1 MTSTPQTPTHGEP
14 FEHPPDPDSPD
25 HHLYFRPSPNIKVE
39 TEVGENGKMNKTM
52 RMDGDTDVGAIE
64 AFILGE
70 RMPKAYLDPS
80 FLEKEKLNKNGV
92 EETKSRGEE
101 KECLMAGMEKG
112 TDRTHG
118 LERTSVVRGWI
129 SSDLQAQQDKV
140 LIGELKAAKKTQ
152 EELILELKIKV
163 AVLEQKVQGKEDEVK
178 DAREAVRV
186 LGVMLGQ
193 HGKRDESTQA
203 ASQKGRVEELE
214 KEFRMLTSMNEQLWS
229 RIEGR
234 FADRNLGGG
243 YEGGRERS
251 GLREDLIPNHEP
263 KGKERKRDAFMDESF
278 AARRYEALDTSRPHH
293 EDGNYSTMA
302 PGHPHRSRDH
312 ELENSMLWLETP
324 DPIPGQAVE
333 GDIPTVPNSPVI
345 GAASIDDT
353 FQYPQPLS
361 GKVSKLL
368 EIAEGGIDEQ
378 ILKQMGTMIQLADL
392 PKPDVWKTG
401 FELDKSFRGRDYDA
415 IAHAPKFPRRMGMRS
430 YNRFAPAESF
440 DGAPLFRQGDGLEIP
455 KYRSFGN
462 EVYKS
467 EEEREGAIEK
477 HVRECVGRD
486 KGLPDFFRYGIRYVP
501 LETDTNFLRA
511 VLISNLPKDIEL
523 REVLQRVRGGEIHN
537 ATLCD
542 TTTLTG
548 SKTAMVVFINEAAAQ
563 EYIKY
568 VSEHPI
574 LFGDDGDER
583 KAEFELIRT
592 PTYPLSLGQKR
603 RISGAYKQTR
613 CLMIQNFPASFPFGR
628 LEDDLAGGYPFR
640 AAHLLDLYVDE
651 EATLHLEFS
660 NFWAAGSAYGILTG
674 WTRYT
679 SANLRINFTPDP
691 CSGPVSELSL
701 PLPPRRPVRP
711 RNRVSFDESS
721 GDDVIEEV
729 QTVYRKSLG
738 ALNEKVLIPS
748 FSGAKIKGES
758 WADEVIEEIPFD
770 PNTGSAPVQTP
781 TSYSASPGSGSNS
794 EPGQED
800 SYSAVPPKSLHSEA
814 EGKGVAIL
822 DIITEDVNR
831 LMVSTSFPS
840 SNFRKPP
847 VGLAASKYASLVPA
861 FEEYHPARIEKR
873 KLQTVSISE
882 TVIGETS
889 GSNRNDDRGEIAG
902 DVNGRSTAGL
912 NAPFGY
918 SQPAFPDS
926 DDSSSPTLAAQSSS
940 RQVRA
945 MSDSPRVKLEHL
957 LADSPPASPAMDHAS
972 SPTLP
977 RESPSTVRKGENAKL
992 IGVGKRNT
1000 APLEHQHIPTLI
1012 RESAFVIRKDEEERL
1027 NEGEQKALA
1036 PLSLIIP
1043 SAVSPENATATQ
1055 NDHLSPVSE
1064 HGLTNVDFS
1073 KFALP
1078 SPVSPLALP
1087 SPCQELTPQ
1096 LGKELEADAIN
1107 EFGKAVEHLGGVNG
1121 QRVNGFVVGG
1131 EKLADPFVD
1140 MKKSNPD
1147 EIALDDED

>member
-1 MTSTPQTPTHGEP
+1 
-14 FEHPPDPDSPD
+14 
-25 HHLYFRPSPNIKVE
+25 
-39 TEVGENGKMNKTM
+39 MNKTM
-52 RMDGDTDVGAIE
+52 KMDGDTDVRAIE

-70 RMPKAYLDPS
+70 RMPKAYLEPR
-80 FLEKEKLNKNGV
+80 FLGKGTASKDGG
-92 EETKSRGEE
+92 EETISRVEE
-101 KECLMAGMEKG
+101 KESLMVNKEKG
-112 TDRTHG
+112 TDKTYG

-129 SSDLQAQQDKV
+129 SSDHQAHQDKI

-152 EELILELKIKV
+152 EELILELRVKV
-163 AVLEQKVQGKEDEVK
+163 AVLEQKVQGKEDDVK

-193 HGKRDESTQA
+193 YGKRDESTQA
-203 ASQKGRVEELE
+203 ASQRGRVEELE
-214 KEFRMLTSMNEQLWS
+214 KEVKMLKSMNEQLWS

-234 FADRNLGGG
+234 AAGRNLGDG
-243 YEGGRERS
+243 YEGGKDRTE
-251 GLREDLIPNHEP
+251 LREDLIPNREP
-263 KGKERKRDAFMDESF
+263 KGKQRNRDAFVDESF

-293 EDGNYSTMA
+293 EDGNYSA
-302 PGHPHRSRDH
+302 VASGHPHRSRDF

-324 DPIPGQAVE
+324 DPIPAQAVE
-333 GDIPTVPNSPVI
+333 GDIPTVPNSPVLH
-345 GAASIDDT
+345 AAHIEET

-361 GKVSKLL
+361 GKVSELL
-368 EIAEGGIDEQ
+368 EVTEGGIDEQ
-378 ILKQMGTMIQLADL
+378 ILKQMGAMIQLADL
-392 PKPDVWKTG
+392 PKPEVLKTG

-430 YNRFAPAESF
+430 YNRFASAESF
-440 DGAPLFRQGDGLEIP
+440 DGAPLFGKSTSLEFL
-455 KYRSFGN
+455 KYRSFRS
-462 EVYKS
+462 ELYKT

-477 HVRECVGRD
+477 HVRDCVGRD
-486 KGLPDFFRYGIRYVP
+486 KRLPDFFRYEIRYVP
-501 LETDTNFLRA
+501 LETDSDFLRA

-548 SKTAMVVFINEAAAQ
+548 SKTAMVVFINEDAAQ

-574 LFGDDGDER
+574 LFEDEGDER

-603 RISGAYKQTR
+603 RLSGTYKQTR
-613 CLMIQNFPASFPFGR
+613 CLAIENFPASLSLGR

-640 AAHLLDLYVDE
+640 AAHLLDLYIDE
-651 EATLHLEFS
+651 EGTLHLEFS

-679 SANLRINFTPDP
+679 SANLRIEFTPDP

-721 GDDVIEEV
+721 GDDVIGEV

-800 SYSAVPPKSLHSEA
+800 SYSAVPPNSLHSEA

-822 DIITEDVNR
+822 DIMTEDVNR
-831 LMVSTSFPS
+831 LMVSTPFPS
-840 SNFRKPP
+840 SNPRRPP

-861 FEEYHPARIEKR
+861 FEEYHPARIENR

-889 GSNRNDDRGEIAG
+889 GSNRNDARGEMAG

-926 DDSSSPTLAAQSSS
+926 DDSSSPTPAAQSSS

-977 RESPSTVRKGENAKL
+977 RESPSTVRKGENAKI

-1012 RESAFVIRKDEEERL
+1012 RESAFVIRKDEEERF

-1043 SAVSPENATATQ
+1043 STVSPSNGTATQ
-1055 NDHLSPVSE
+1055 IDHLSPVSE
-1064 HGLTNVDFS
+1064 HGLTNVDCS

-1096 LGKELEADAIN
+1096 VGKGLEADPIN

-1131 EKLADPFVD
+1131 EKMADPFVD

-1147 EIALDDED
+1147 EIALDNED

>member
-1 MTSTPQTPTHGEP
+1 MAFTPPLTTYREL
-14 FEHPPDPDSPD
+14 FEYPPDPDSPD
-25 HHLYFRPSPNIKVE
+25 PHLYFRPSPNFKIE
-39 TEVGENGKMNKTM
+39 AEARGNEKMNKTM
-52 RMDGDTDVGAIE
+52 KMDGDTDVRAIE

-70 RMPKAYLDPS
+70 RMPKAYLDPC
-80 FLEKEKLNKNGV
+80 FLGKGIVNKIGG
-92 EETKSRGEE
+92 EEMKSRIEE
-101 KECLMAGMEKG
+101 KGSVMADKETGM
-112 TDRTHG
+112 DRMHG
-118 LERTSVVRGWI
+118 LDRTSVVRGWI

-152 EELILELKIKV
+152 EELILELKVQV

-193 HGKRDESTQA
+193 HGKRDEITQA
-203 ASQKGRVEELE
+203 ESQKGRVEELE
-214 KEFRMLTSMNEQLWS
+214 KEVRMLKSMNEQLWS

-234 FADRNLGGG
+234 FADRSFGEG
-243 YEGGRERS
+243 YEGGRERTE
-251 GLREDLIPNHEP
+251 LREDLIPNREA
-263 KGKERKRDAFMDESF
+263 KGKERNRDDFVDESF

-293 EDGNYSTMA
+293 ENGNYSAMA

-345 GAASIDDT
+345 RAAPIEET

-368 EIAEGGIDEQ
+368 EIAERGIDEQ
-378 ILKQMGTMIQLADL
+378 TLEQMGAMIQLADL
-392 PKPDVWKTG
+392 PKPEVLKTG

-440 DGAPLFRQGDGLEIP
+440 DGAPLFGQSTSLEFL
-455 KYRSFGN
+455 KYRSFRSELYN
-462 EVYKS
+462 S

-486 KGLPDFFRYGIRYVP
+486 KRLPGFFRYGIRYVP
-501 LETDTNFLRA
+501 LETDSDFLRA
-511 VLISNLPKDIEL
+511 VLISNLPKDIVL

-574 LFGDDGDER
+574 LFDDEGDQR
-583 KAEFELIRT
+583 KGEFELIRT

-603 RISGAYKQTR
+603 RLSGAYKQTR
-613 CLMIQNFPASFPFGR
+613 CLAIQNLPASFS
-628 LEDDLAGGYPFR
+628 EDDLAGGYPFR

-822 DIITEDVNR
+822 DIMTEDVNR

-940 RQVRA
+940 RQMRA

-1012 RESAFVIRKDEEERL
+1012 RESAFVIRKDEEERF
-1027 NEGEQKALA
+1027 NDGEQKALA

-1096 LGKELEADAIN
+1096 LGKELEADAIS